1 MTTLSKIEP
10 SLVISSTTPGIR
22 PSGSADGGFL
32 RRLSLAAVAL
42 GCLARFVQYLLNRSL
57 WMDEAYL
64 SLNILHRSF
73 AGLSRALD
81 YHQGAPI
88 GFLMLEKSAVRLWG
102 GSEYVLRLFPLLAG
116 MVSVLLFYWL
126 ANKILAEK
134 AVPLATGLFAISP
147 ALIYYS
153 AEVKQYSSDAAIAI
167 LLYGLTIEGSKSEWK
182 AGRTALVALVG
193 AIAIWMSHS
202 SVFILVGI
210 GATISAALALRKDW
224 ARLARVS
231 VVGLCWLASLAVCY
245 VVALRKLAGDG
256 KLLSYWNANFMPL
269 PPRSVTDLKWFVDS
283 FFGFFNTSAG
293 LKFAGLAALVF
304 VLGSIAMFR
313 KSPERV
319 FLLLSP
325 AFITLLA
332 SGLHKYPFGGRLA
345 LFLVPPVLLL
355 MAEGTVALCSA
366 AGASLPAIG
375 WVLIPLLFLDPGLYI
390 LHHFAK
396 PHTEIVQPGVMLP
409 EEIKPAMAYVRNH
422 ERPDDLVY
430 VFYGAEPAFE
440 YYAERENF
448 PRNNVE
454 MGMAAGNDPQIYESD
469 LDRLRGHRVWLLFSH
484 IRGVGAEDSKHVEF
498 YLDMLGPRLDS
509 LSVAGAET
517 YLYDLRNAA
526 LPPAAASPTA
536 R

>member
-1 MTTLSKIEP
+1 MPVLSGPGPAVSEGAASDRTL
-10 SLVISSTTPGIR
+10 
-22 PSGSADGGFL
+22 L

-42 GCLARFVQYLLNRSL
+42 GCLLRIVQYLLNRSL

-73 AGLSRALD
+73 AGLCRALD

-88 GFLMLEKSAVRLWG
+88 GFLLLEKSAVRLGG
-102 GSEYVLRLFPLLAG
+102 GSEYALRLLPLLAG
-116 MVSVLLFYWL
+116 IASVLLFYKL
-126 ANKILAEK
+126 ASKVLSPK
-134 AVPLATGLFAISP
+134 AIPIATGLFAISP

-153 AEVKQYSSDAAIAI
+153 AEVKQYSSDAAIAL
-167 LLYGLTIEGSKSEWK
+167 LLYCLTIEGSKLEWK
-182 AGRTALVALVG
+182 AGRTALVALAG

-202 SVFILVGI
+202 SVLVLAGI
-210 GATISAALALRKDW
+210 GVTISIALVLRKDW

-231 VVGLCWLASLAVCY
+231 FVGLCWTASLAVCY
-245 VVALRKLAGDG
+245 IVTLRKLAGDG
-256 KLLSYWNANFMPL
+256 ELLNYWNANFMPL

-283 FFGFFNTSAG
+283 FFGFFSSSAG

-304 VLGSIAMFR
+304 VLGSISMFR

-319 FLLLSP
+319 FLFLSP
-325 AFITLLA
+325 ALITLLA

-355 MAEGTVALCSA
+355 MAEGTEVLFSSA
-366 AGASLPAIG
+366 SASLPAAG
-375 WVLIPLLFLDPGLYI
+375 WVLITLLFLDPGTYI

-396 PHTEIVQPGVMLP
+396 PHTEITQPGVMLP
-409 EEIKPAMAYVRNH
+409 EEIRPVVAYVRNH
-422 ERPDDLVY
+422 EQPSDLVY
-430 VFYGAEPAFE
+430 VFYGAEPAFD
-440 YYAERENF
+440 YYAEREDF
-448 PRNNVE
+448 PRDNVE
-454 MGMAAGNDPQIYESD
+454 IGTAAGNDPQIYESD
-469 LDRLRGHRVWLLFSH
+469 LDRLRGHRVWVVLSH
-484 IRGVGAEDSKHVEF
+484 IRGVGAEESKHVEF
-498 YLDMLGPRLDS
+498 YLDMLGPKLDS

-526 LPPAAASPTA
+526 LLPAAQPQSA